1 MSEIIRI
8 NNHDYTVSEIK
19 AEMEKLYNLISEKD
33 AEIEELKKSVKTYRQ
48 AANNLFKKEVH

>member
-8 NNHDYTVSEIK
+8 NNRDFTVSEIK

-33 AEIEELKKSVKTYRQ
+33 AEIEELKKSIETYRQ
-48 AANNLFKKEVH
+48 AANILFKKEVH

>member
-1 MSEIIRI
+1 MPEIIRI
-8 NNHDYTVSEIK
+8 NNRDFTVSEIK

-33 AEIEELKKSVKTYRQ
+33 AEIEELKKSIEIYRQ